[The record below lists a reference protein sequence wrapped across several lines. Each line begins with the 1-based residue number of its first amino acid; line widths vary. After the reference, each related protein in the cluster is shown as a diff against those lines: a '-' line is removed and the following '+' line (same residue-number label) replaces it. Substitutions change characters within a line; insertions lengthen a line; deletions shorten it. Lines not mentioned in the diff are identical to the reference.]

1 MLANARRA
9 GRGCRLV
16 LLLLLLPVLGGYAS
30 GCGDD
35 PAQRPV
41 RLEITAPTDGAV
53 VRDGSIEV
61 RGLVKPRR
69 ARVLVLGRKADVARG
84 EFRAVVPL
92 RVGSNLIDVGASAR
106 GAAPA
111 WNALRV
117 TREVLVTLPDLIG
130 ARRDDALDRLDA
142 LGLSAEVKEEGDLLD
157 ELLGGDWIV
166 CASRPP
172 AGSDVPR
179 GATIHL
185 IVARGC

>member
-1 MLANARRA
+1 MLVNARRPA
-9 GRGCRLV
+9 RACG
-16 LLLLLLPVLGGYAS
+16 LLLLLLLAGGCAP

-35 PAQRPV
+35 TSQTPV
-41 RLEITAPTDGAV
+41 RLEITAPTDSTV
-53 VRDGSIEV
+53 VRDESIEV
-61 RGLVKPRR
+61 RGLVRPRG
-69 ARVLVLGRKADVARG
+69 ARVLVLGRPARVARG

-130 ARRDDALDRLDA
+130 ATRDDAIARLDE
-142 LGLSAEVKEEGDLLD
+142 LGLRADVEEEGDLLD

-166 CASRPP
+166 CASSPP
-172 AGSDVPR
+172 AGSDVRR
-179 GATIHL
+179 GARIHL
-185 IVARGC
+185 VVAKGC